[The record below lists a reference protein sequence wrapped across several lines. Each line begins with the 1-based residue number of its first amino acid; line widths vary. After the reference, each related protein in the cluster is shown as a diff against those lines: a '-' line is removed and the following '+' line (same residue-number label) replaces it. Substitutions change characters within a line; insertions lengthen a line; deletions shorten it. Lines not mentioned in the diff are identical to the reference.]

1 MIWEKLKSRRNF
13 IEKDFIELKNSVEE
27 IIKIFEKYKDMRKN
41 SKGYIEEMKRF
52 LGEINITLKEKKL
65 TDKELIN
72 LDELTKTYFN
82 FHDNSLSEY
91 GVYDKDDLEKTNK
104 ANREIT
110 VVIERL
116 KKVLYKITEKIDYH
130 IS

>member
-1 MIWEKLKSRRNF
+1 MIWEELKSRKNF
-13 IEKDFIELKNSVEE
+13 VEEDFIELRDSVEE

-41 SKGYIEEMKRF
+41 SKGYIEEMKRS
-52 LGEINITLKEKKL
+52 
-65 TDKELIN
+65 
-72 LDELTKTYFN
+72 YFN

-91 GVYDKDDLEKTNK
+91 GVYDKDDLEKTHRV
-104 ANREIT
+104 NREIT

-116 KKVLYKITEKIDYH
+116 KKILYKITEKIDYH

>member
-1 MIWEKLKSRRNF
+1 MIWEELKSRKNF
-13 IEKDFIELKNSVEE
+13 VEEDFIELRDSVEE

-52 LGEINITLKEKKL
+52 LGEIKITLKEKKL

-72 LDELTKTYFN
+72 LVELRRTYFN

-91 GVYDKDDLEKTNK
+91 GVYDKDDLEKTHRV
-104 ANREIT
+104 NREIT

-116 KKVLYKITEKIDYH
+116 KKILYKITEKIDYH

>member
-13 IEKDFIELKNSVEE
+13 VEKDFIELKNSVEE
-27 IIKIFEKYKDMRKN
+27 IIKIFEKYKDMRKK
-41 SKGYIEEMKRF
+41 SKEYKDEMKRF

-72 LDELTKTYFN
+72 LVELRRTYFN

-91 GVYDKDDLEKTNK
+91 AVYDKGDLEKTNK

-110 VVIERL
+110 VVIEFFIKL
-116 KKVLYKITEKIDYH
+116 QKK
-130 IS
+130 